1 MSVDQCRFHWR
12 HGFVRSAR
20 ASMTHKTP
28 SVHLRTSLPHAHGS
42 IPERSIVFQMHR
54 SRSLTQ
60 RRKIER
66 GGRRSHGQ
74 AKMHASNEAP
84 RISTRRRTR
93 QQRREREVS
102 DIKSDETASSASP
115 NIIIGKHHQRRR
127 YVRSKPPKAMPG
139 GRIINAGQGTLTEVS
154 KSFYVAY
161 GSAELSEATKDLH
174 LVVPVKDELQEVTD
188 EESPAPNPLSLPIP
202 SSEKRDVHFQG
213 ISLSMPHVQRRGCQP
228 TIVVGFV
235 DMHHGAAPPPPPPL
249 WLESPRLSSLC
260 SPESNGGIP
269 FNPVEEA
276 SLMTALH
283 SGMPPKPSNG
293 QLPMSWYNAPPWV
306 NVKPSMAAFATKY
319 DAQVRF
325 DNLAG
330 GV

>member
-1 MSVDQCRFHWR
+1 MACMMSVHQCRFHWR
-12 HGFVRSAR
+12 HGFVRSAP

-102 DIKSDETASSASP
+102 ENKSDETASSASP
-115 NIIIGKHHQRRR
+115 NTIGKHHQRRR

-188 EESPAPNPLSLPIP
+188 EETPAPNPMSLPIIT
-202 SSEKRDVHFQG
+202 SSEKKDVRFQG
-213 ISLSMPHVQRRGCQP
+213 IYLSCC
-228 TIVVGFV
+228 
-235 DMHHGAAPPPPPPL
+235 L
-249 WLESPRLSSLC
+249 WLASNAICLFDLSQICIMVRRHRRHRRRHCGWNHHVCLHCVRQNRTTSRSL
-260 SPESNGGIP
+260 
-269 FNPVEEA
+269 
-276 SLMTALH
+276 L
-283 SGMPPKPSNG
+283 
-293 QLPMSWYNAPPWV
+293 
-306 NVKPSMAAFATKY
+306 
-319 DAQVRF
+319 
-325 DNLAG
+325 
-330 GV
+330 